1 MDKKALIPLPYGDKN
16 KFSEDTKTLT
26 TSTFF
31 RLKPVYVKE
40 VVPGETVNMN
50 ISSLTRLGSLQKPM
64 YGDVKLQLRSFF
76 VPMRLVF
83 PSWNEFIVNTD
94 GNNSPYT
101 HVPTFSHV
109 EFMKALL
116 GVDTFTTS
124 TRIDV
129 TNKQMTN
136 GFLFVEKMQWSGGIH
151 YDFSGYYLN
160 RDSSSGTTL
169 DGEGHLGFVFTPM
182 GRRFYDIL
190 LGLGYN
196 FNFGI
201 SPMYA
206 DDLEDTT
213 ILDEVYSAMP
223 LLCYA
228 KLFCDWFTNSQYGST
243 INTLQATINTIHTR
257 GYMVASDFVTLA
269 NLITYVTYDRDLFVS
284 AFDNP
289 SSPNDSHGTLDDI
302 VFTDLSYDDVRASE
316 EQDFPANQVG
326 TSYTESSSSGG
337 TPILGRNGYVND
349 APTSG
354 ITQYALNALRSLTN
368 YVRRNQIAGV
378 RALDRYYARYGVQ
391 LSSEKLLRSQQLA
404 SWDIPFDV
412 AEVMSTADTLS
423 GAQGLNLGDYA
434 GKGIGG
440 ANGLNLHYNS
450 DGEFGFL
457 IITADILPF
466 VRYYQGLQPHCSHIY
481 VSEFWQPEFDGLGVD
496 VVPQKQLYNDC
507 QHAYSTGINPDDNPQ
522 DHVDKLHPNGQ
533 FGFLPR
539 YYDKKSQPYAI
550 LSGSFHLG
558 SRNTG
563 LDAWHLLRK
572 INTEYMETTKWQ
584 HSENFTN
591 ATADGE
597 QYNRI
602 FQDTDADLDGFISV
616 FNFNV
621 TSYKPI
627 MRMFDNWVLEEDD
640 AEHHGKA
647 SISVGGTSIR

>member
-1 MDKKALIPLPYGDKN
+1 MDKKALIPLPYGYKN

-40 VVPGETVNMN
+40 VIPGENVNMT

-83 PSWNEFIVNTD
+83 PSWNDFIVNTD

-109 EFMKALL
+109 ELMKALL
-116 GVDTFTTS
+116 GQSTFDSS
-124 TRIDV
+124 TRIDI
-129 TNKQMTN
+129 TNPELPN
-136 GFLFVEKMQWSGGIH
+136 DFVFVEKMQWSGGIH
-151 YDFSGYYLN
+151 YDFSGYYPY
-160 RDSSSGTTL
+160 RDSSSGTTQ
-169 DGEGHLGFVFTPM
+169 DGNGHLGFVFTPM
-182 GRRFYDIL
+182 ARRFYDIL

-201 SPMYA
+201 SPSYVQYMQ
-206 DDLEDTT
+206 DKTVLN
-213 ILDEVYSAMP
+213 EVYSAMP

-257 GYMVASDFVTLA
+257 GYMIASDFVTLA

-284 AFDNP
+284 AFDEP
-289 SSPNDSHGTLDDI
+289 TSPNDSHGTLDEI
-302 VFTDLSYDDVRASE
+302 KFVDLSNNASNPQYKSE
-316 EQDFPANQVG
+316 VVQASVPLDGTFPSNDTPYIRSVTSNHQV
-326 TSYTESSSSGG
+326 YNLTE
-337 TPILGRNGYVND
+337 
-349 APTSG
+349 
-354 ITQYALNALRSLTN
+354 YALNALRSLTN

-423 GAQGLNLGDYA
+423 GVQGLNLGDYA

-440 ANGLNLHYNS
+440 ANGLNLQYNS

-522 DHVDKLHPNGQ
+522 DKVDNFFPNGQ

-550 LSGSFHLG
+550 LSGSFHLA

-572 INTEYMETTKWQ
+572 IDTEYMETTQWQ

-621 TSYKPI
+621 TSFKPI

-640 AEHHGKA
+640 SEHHDKA

>member
-1 MDKKALIPLPYGDKN
+1 MDKKALIPLPYGEKN

-31 RLKPVYVKE
+31 RLKPIYVKE
-40 VVPGETVNMN
+40 VIPGENVNMT

-83 PSWNEFIVNTD
+83 PSWNDFIVNTD

-109 EFMKALL
+109 ELMKALL
-116 GVDTFTTS
+116 GQDTFDTS

-151 YDFSGYYLN
+151 YDFSGYYPY

-169 DGEGHLGFVFTPM
+169 DGDGHLGFVFTPM

-201 SPMYA
+201 APSYVQYM
-206 DDLEDTT
+206 EDSTV
-213 ILDEVYSAMP
+213 LDEVYSAMP

-228 KLFCDWFTNSQYGST
+228 KLFCDWFTNSQYGTT
-243 INTLQATINTIHTR
+243 INTLQATLNTIHTR
-257 GYMVASDFVTLA
+257 GYMLASDFVTLA

-284 AFDNP
+284 AFDKPN
-289 SSPNDSHGTLDDI
+289 SPNDSHGTLDDI
-302 VFTDLSYDDVRASE
+302 QFVDITLDSYENGTNAVMSE
-316 EQDFPANQVG
+316 NGSDTPVLG
-326 TSYTESSSSGG
+326 TEGSSSH
-337 TPILGRNGYVND
+337 D
-349 APTSG
+349 APVNA
-354 ITQYALNALRSLTN
+354 ITQYALSALRSLTN

-440 ANGLNLHYNS
+440 ANGLNLSYNS

-550 LSGSFHLG
+550 VSGSFHLG
-558 SRNTG
+558 SRNIG

-572 INTEYMETTKWQ
+572 INTEYMETTSWQ

>member
-31 RLKPVYVKE
+31 RLKPIYVKE
-40 VVPGETVNMN
+40 VVPGENVNMN

-83 PSWNEFIVNTD
+83 PSWNDFIVNTD

-101 HVPTFSHV
+101 HVPTFSHT
-109 EFMKALL
+109 ELMKAIL
-116 GVDTFTTS
+116 GQATFDES

-129 TNKQMTN
+129 TEKQLPN
-136 GFLFVEKMQWSGGIH
+136 GFVFAEKMQWSGGIH

-169 DGEGHLGFVFTPM
+169 DGEGILGFVFTPM

-206 DDLEDTT
+206 SSYVQDAN
-213 ILDEVYSAMP
+213 ILDEIYSAMP

-243 INTLQATINTIHTR
+243 INTLQATLNTIHTR
-257 GYMVASDFVTLA
+257 GYMLASDFVTLA

-284 AFDNP
+284 AFDQPN
-289 SSPNDSHGTLDDI
+289 SPNDSHGTLDDI
-302 VFTDLSYDDVRASE
+302 SFVDLSVTGDMLQTFDTSSRSE
-316 EQDFPANQVG
+316 VSQPQLD
-326 TSYTESSSSGG
+326 SGNSG
-337 TPILGRNGYVND
+337 TPMIHQEGIAGT
-349 APTSG
+349 TSNI

-440 ANGLNLHYNS
+440 ANGLNLQYNS

-522 DHVDKLHPNGQ
+522 DHVDNFYPDGQ

-550 LSGSFHLG
+550 LSGSFHLA

-572 INTEYMETTKWQ
+572 INTEYMESTSWQ

>member
-40 VVPGETVNMN
+40 VVPGENVNIN

-83 PSWNEFIVNTD
+83 PSWNDFIVNTD

-101 HVPTFSHV
+101 HVPTFSHT
-109 EFMKALL
+109 ELMKALL
-116 GVDTFTTS
+116 GQSTFDTS
-124 TRIDV
+124 TRIDI
-129 TNKQMTN
+129 TNPELPN
-136 GFLFVEKMQWSGGIH
+136 DFVFVEKMQWSGGIH
-151 YDFSGYYLN
+151 YDFSGYYPF
-160 RDSSSGTTL
+160 RDSSSGTAQ
-169 DGEGHLGFVFTPM
+169 DGNGHLGFVFTPM

-201 SPMYA
+201 SPSYVQYMQ
-206 DDLEDTT
+206 DSTVLN
-213 ILDEVYSAMP
+213 EVYSAMP

-257 GYMVASDFVTLA
+257 GYMIASDFVTLA

-284 AFDNP
+284 AFDEP
-289 SSPNDSHGTLDDI
+289 TSPNDSHGTLDEI
-302 VFTDLSYDDVRASE
+302 QFVDLSNNSSNSQYKAEVVQTSVTGDGSYPSNETPYIRSVSS
-316 EQDFPANQVG
+316 NHQVFNL
-326 TSYTESSSSGG
+326 TE
-337 TPILGRNGYVND
+337 
-349 APTSG
+349 
-354 ITQYALNALRSLTN
+354 YALNALRSLTN

-378 RALDRYYARYGVQ
+378 RALDRYYSRFGVQ

-423 GAQGLNLGDYA
+423 GVQGLNLGDYA

-440 ANGLNLHYNS
+440 ANGLNLQYNS

-457 IITADILPF
+457 IITSDILPF

-522 DHVDKLHPNGQ
+522 DKVDNFHPNGQ

-550 LSGSFHLG
+550 LSGSFHLC

-572 INTEYMETTKWQ
+572 IDSEYMESTKWQ

-640 AEHHGKA
+640 SEHHDKA

>member
-1 MDKKALIPLPYGDKN
+1 MNKKALIPLPYGDKN

-40 VVPGETVNMN
+40 VVPGENVNIN

-83 PSWNEFIVNTD
+83 PSWNDFIVNTD

-101 HVPTFSHV
+101 HVPTFSHT
-109 EFMKALL
+109 ELMKALL
-116 GVDTFTTS
+116 GQSTFDTS
-124 TRIDV
+124 TRIDI
-129 TNKQMTN
+129 TNPELPN
-136 GFLFVEKMQWSGGIH
+136 DFVFVEKMQWSGGIH
-151 YDFSGYYLN
+151 YDFSGYYPY
-160 RDSSSGTTL
+160 RDSSSGTAQ
-169 DGEGHLGFVFTPM
+169 DGQGHLGFVFTPM

-201 SPMYA
+201 SPSYVQYMQ
-206 DDLEDTT
+206 DSTVLN
-213 ILDEVYSAMP
+213 EVYSAMP

-257 GYMVASDFVTLA
+257 GYMIASDFVTLA
-269 NLITYVTYDRDLFVS
+269 NLITYVTYDRDMFVS
-284 AFDNP
+284 AFDEP
-289 SSPNDSHGTLDDI
+289 TSPNDSHGTLDEI
-302 VFTDLSYDDVRASE
+302 QFVDLSNNSSN
-316 EQDFPANQVG
+316 NQYKAEVVQTSVTGDG
-326 TSYTESSSSGG
+326 TYPSNETPYIRSVTSNHQVFNLTE
-337 TPILGRNGYVND
+337 
-349 APTSG
+349 
-354 ITQYALNALRSLTN
+354 YALNALRSLTN

-440 ANGLNLHYNS
+440 ANGLNLQYNS

-522 DHVDKLHPNGQ
+522 DKVDKFHPNGQ

-572 INTEYMETTKWQ
+572 IDSEYMETTQWQ

-640 AEHHGKA
+640 SEHHDKA

>member
-40 VVPGETVNMN
+40 VVPGENVNIN

-83 PSWNEFIVNTD
+83 PSWNDFIVNTD

-101 HVPTFSHV
+101 HVPTFSHA
-109 EFMKALL
+109 ELMKALL
-116 GVDTFTTS
+116 GVDSFTTS
-124 TRIDV
+124 TRIDI

-136 GFLFVEKMQWSGGIH
+136 GFLFVEKLQWSGGIH
-151 YDFSGYYLN
+151 FDFSGYYPY
-160 RDSSSGTTL
+160 RDSSSGTAQ
-169 DGEGHLGFVFTPM
+169 DGEGNLGFVFTPM

-201 SPMYA
+201 SPQYVEYM
-206 DDLEDTT
+206 DDSTV
-213 ILDEVYSAMP
+213 LDEVYSAMP

-243 INTLQATINTIHTR
+243 INTLQATLNSIHTR
-257 GYMVASDFVTLA
+257 GYMVAADFVTLA

-284 AFDNP
+284 SFDKP
-289 SSPNDSHGTLDDI
+289 TSPNDSHGTLDDI
-302 VFTDLSYDDVRASE
+302 YFTDITLDSYES
-316 EQDFPANQVG
+316 G
-326 TSYTESSSSGG
+326 TNVVMGENGSNTPVIAPEGSSSHS
-337 TPILGRNGYVND
+337 
-349 APTSG
+349 APEYAL
-354 ITQYALNALRSLTN
+354 TQYALNALRSFTN

-440 ANGLNLHYNS
+440 ANGLNLSYNS

-496 VVPQKQLYNDC
+496 VVPQKQLFNDC

-522 DHVDKLHPNGQ
+522 DHVDHLHPNGQ

-539 YYDKKSQPYAI
+539 YYDKKCQPYAI

-572 INTEYMETTKWQ
+572 INSEYMESTLWQ

-647 SISVGGTSIR
+647 SITVGGTSIR